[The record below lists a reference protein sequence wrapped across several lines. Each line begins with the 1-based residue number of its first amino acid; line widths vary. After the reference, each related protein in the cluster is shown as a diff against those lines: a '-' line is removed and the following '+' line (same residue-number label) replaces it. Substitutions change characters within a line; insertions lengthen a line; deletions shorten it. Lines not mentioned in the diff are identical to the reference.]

1 MTKWSLSSDFSLI
14 HNPSSV
20 WSYGSKPTGYHV
32 TGTLSL
38 FTHLDPEPNDYGEI
52 VAWFGRDTIWYTHW
66 LGVYY
71 NTKPTDFI
79 LKEPNTSTVAFTAN
93 GVAMH
98 PGDDGR
104 FSVVRFTAPKDGN
117 YVLDTTFTHIHS
129 CARHSGVYIIYNNL
143 MTLWEIDLA
152 GPKDSRSFKTTDKG
166 IAVRANEP
174 IDFIVGVGLDN
185 VFYCDMTLA
194 RVDIHL
200 LENQAE
206 APVIAGSIG
215 FILGVIISAIL
226 FHIFFQYRENKQN
239 ININQ
244 SDMRLSTKCSYE
256 LKMISPIDLF
266 LILIM
271 KYRVKNYS
279 LIGNRSLCDLLIY

>member
-1 MTKWSLSSDFSLI
+1 MPKWSLSSDFSLI

-20 WSYGSKPTGYHV
+20 WSYGSKPAGYHV
-32 TGTLSL
+32 TGMFNL
-38 FTHLDPEPNDYGEI
+38 FTHLDQEPNGYKDI

-71 NTKPTDFI
+71 NTQSTSVV
-79 LKEPNTSTVAFTAN
+79 LKEPNTNTMAFTAK

-117 YVLDTTFTHIHS
+117 YIVDATFTHIHN
-129 CARHSGVYIIYNNL
+129 CAQHSGAHIVYNNL
-143 MTLWEIDLA
+143 MTLWEVDLA
-152 GPKDSRSFKTTDKG
+152 GPEDSRSFKTSNKG
-166 IAVRANEP
+166 ITVRANEP

-206 APVIAGSIG
+206 FSLIAGSIV
-215 FILGVIISAIL
+215 FVLGVIIGAIL
-226 FHIFFQYRENKQN
+226 LQIYYQYRENKQN
-239 ININQ
+239 VSINQ
-244 SDMRLSTKCSYE
+244 SNTRLSTKCGCE
-256 LKMISPIDLF
+256 LKMISPIHLF
-266 LILIM
+266 FNLIM
-271 KYRVKNYS
+271 KNRTKV
-279 LIGNRSLCDLLIY
+279 LGNRIL